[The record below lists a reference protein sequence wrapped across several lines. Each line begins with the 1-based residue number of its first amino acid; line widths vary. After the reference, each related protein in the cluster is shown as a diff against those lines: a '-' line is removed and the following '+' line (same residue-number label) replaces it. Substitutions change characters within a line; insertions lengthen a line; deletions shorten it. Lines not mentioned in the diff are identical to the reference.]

1 MTPGCALEVLVVFAY
16 LDPGMGSLAIQA
28 LIAGIL
34 AIPFLLRTRLAAVMD
49 RIRSRRSGSDE
60 SISDL
65 R

>member
-1 MTPGCALEVLVVFAY
+1 MVFAY